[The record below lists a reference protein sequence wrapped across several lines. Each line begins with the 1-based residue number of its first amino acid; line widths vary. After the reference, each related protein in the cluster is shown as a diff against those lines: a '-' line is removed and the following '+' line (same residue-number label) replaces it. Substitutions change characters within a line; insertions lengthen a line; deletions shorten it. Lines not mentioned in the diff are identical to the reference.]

1 MNDLIKKYDIDE
13 TLTRPSK
20 QTKKKRYNRIKD
32 NIPLKED
39 YNFMADVLHLPKD
52 KKGYQY
58 LLVVVDLATDEFD
71 MEPMKTEN
79 SDETLKAIKAIFQR
93 NHLNKPYASIRTD
106 GGASFKKGFAKYLY
120 DESILHNVALA
131 GRHKQMSAVESLNR
145 TLGRFFNG
153 YMNSIELKTGKIY
166 REWTD
171 IVDKLRIDMNKL
183 RKKDVSN
190 IDLATHKYPVP
201 DTTKSKPK
209 YNVGDFVYRK
219 LDKPKNAL
227 NETINS
233 DVFRE
238 GDFRFDPIPVKIK
251 QILYYPGKV
260 TYRYML
266 SGIKNA
272 SFTEDELMPAP
283 DAEEEQVEIKMILDK
298 RFFDGEDHYQVW
310 MYGELKKDAGWYAK
324 SDLLKTVDKKL
335 LDDFDKSIKKKK
347 KR

>member
-1 MNDLIKKYDIDE
+1 
-13 TLTRPSK
+13 
-20 QTKKKRYNRIKD
+20 
-32 NIPLKED
+32 
-39 YNFMADVLHLPKD
+39 
-52 KKGYQY
+52 
-58 LLVVVDLATDEFD
+58 
-71 MEPMKTEN
+71 
-79 SDETLKAIKAIFQR
+79 
-93 NHLNKPYASIRTD
+93 
-106 GGASFKKGFAKYLY
+106 
-120 DESILHNVALA
+120 
-131 GRHKQMSAVESLNR
+131 
-145 TLGRFFNG
+145 
-153 YMNSIELKTGKIY
+153 MNSIELKTGKIY

-171 IVDKLRIDMNKL
+171 IVDKLRIDLNKL